1 MYKKILNIIICVSL
15 ISLFCI
21 NSGFALSTYVGIK
34 ILDLRD
40 DASYS
45 CVGQSGYGDQGRI
58 RGLVSNPDDGYPI
71 YFKVYK
77 VSDGTVIREM
87 NSTADT
93 DYEKGDTIVLPESV
107 DLTPGEEYGVFF
119 DIDAYKI
126 YLPLVDYGSFH
137 ATINDTYWT
146 IGSKVQKEYVY
157 TEYSSGDTCTYGGR
171 RTNYFGNDPAYHR
184 SGVGVTN
191 NRSNLGSNCWND
203 DINYNCH
210 TQGSIAIGYEHP
222 TYSNF
227 KMLGSYLNLHTS
239 TVGNFEF
246 TFVFN

>member
-93 DYEKGDTIVLPESV
+93 DYEKGDTIVLPQSV
-107 DLTPGEEYGVFF
+107 DLIPGEEYGVFF

-126 YLPLVDYGSFH
+126 YLPLVDHGSFR

-146 IGSKVQKEYVY
+146 IGRKVRYENVY
-157 TEYSSGDTCTYGGR
+157 TQYSSGDTCSYGGK
-171 RTNYFGNDPAYHR
+171 TTKSFGNDAAYHKN
-184 SGVGVTN
+184 GLGITN
-191 NRSNLGSNCWND
+191 NRSNIASNCWD
-203 DINYNCH
+203 DNIDYNCH
-210 TQGSIAIGYEHP
+210 TQGGMAIGNEYP
-222 TYSNF
+222 SAADF
-227 KMLGSYLNLHTS
+227 KMFASYVNLYTS